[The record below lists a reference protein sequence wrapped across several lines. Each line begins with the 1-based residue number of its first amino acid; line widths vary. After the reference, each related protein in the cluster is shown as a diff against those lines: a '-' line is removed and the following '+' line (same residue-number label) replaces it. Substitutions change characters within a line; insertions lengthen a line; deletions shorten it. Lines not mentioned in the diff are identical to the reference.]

1 LVRISF
7 PGSHFRTFRR
17 AATLCVLALAM
28 ALQSCAYVED
38 LFRQKPQPLLPAQD
52 LYQLGDAEMVKKNY
66 PLARGY
72 YQKIVE
78 RHPQSSYA
86 PRARFLVGET
96 YYREGNFDKAIPEF
110 EGFLAFFPRH
120 EIGDLAQFRLAMSY
134 YDQLKPVEQ
143 DQALTVKAMD
153 QLKKLVREYPES
165 RYASDALAKIEI
177 CRGRLAQ
184 KELWVAT
191 YYFDIENNPAAAR
204 QRLEGV
210 LKDYPRTLII
220 PEAMYRLADLNAR
233 EGRAAEA
240 QAMFRKLAD
249 DYSYTEWGK
258 RATQRLRTAATR

>member
-1 LVRISF
+1 LVRISI
-7 PGSHFRTFRR
+7 PPSHFRTFRR
-17 AATLCVLALAM
+17 AAMLCVFALAM
-28 ALQSCAYVED
+28 ALQGCAYVED
-38 LFRQKPQPLLPAQD
+38 LFRQKPQPLLPAQE
-52 LYQLGDAEMVKKNY
+52 LYHLGDAEMVKKNY
-66 PLARGY
+66 PIARGY

-78 RHPQSSYA
+78 RHPQSNYA

-96 YYREGNFDKAIPEF
+96 YYREGNFDKAIVEL
-110 EGFLAFFPRH
+110 EGFMAFFPRH
-120 EIGDLAQFRLAMSY
+120 EIADLVQFRLAMSY

-184 KELWVAT
+184 KELWVAA
-191 YYFDIENNPAAAR
+191 YYFETENNPAAAR
-204 QRLEGV
+204 VRLEGV

-233 EGRAAEA
+233 EGRAADA
-240 QAMFRKLAD
+240 QDLFRKLAD
-249 DYSYTEWGK
+249 DFPHTEWGK
-258 RATQRLRTAATR
+258 RAGQRLRTAATR

>member
-1 LVRISF
+1 MPCL
-7 PGSHFRTFRR
+7 
-17 AATLCVLALAM
+17 LALAM
-28 ALQSCAYVED
+28 ALHGCAYVED
-38 LFRQKPQPLLPAQD
+38 LFRQKPQPLLPAQE

-66 PLARGY
+66 PTARSY

-78 RHPQSSYA
+78 RHPQSNYA

-96 YYREGNFDKAIPEF
+96 YYREGTFDKAIPEF
-110 EGFLAFFPRH
+110 EGFMAFFPRH
-120 EIGDLAQFRLAMSY
+120 EIADLVQFRLAMSY

-143 DQALTVKAMD
+143 DQALTVKATD

-184 KELWVAT
+184 RELWVAA
-191 YYFDIENNPAAAR
+191 YYFETENNPAAAR

-220 PEAMYRLADLNAR
+220 PEAMFRLADLNAR

-240 QAMFRKLAD
+240 QDLFRKLAEE
-249 DYSYTEWGK
+249 YPYTEWGK